1 MDAEVSKND
10 HGESSVK
17 EITNM
22 TVMKREGSVT
32 GWYSLK
38 GE

>member
-1 MDAEVSKND
+1 MDAEVSKNG
-10 HGESSVK
+10 HGESCVN
-17 EITNM
+17 ELTNR
-22 TVMKREGSVT
+22 TGVKREGSVT